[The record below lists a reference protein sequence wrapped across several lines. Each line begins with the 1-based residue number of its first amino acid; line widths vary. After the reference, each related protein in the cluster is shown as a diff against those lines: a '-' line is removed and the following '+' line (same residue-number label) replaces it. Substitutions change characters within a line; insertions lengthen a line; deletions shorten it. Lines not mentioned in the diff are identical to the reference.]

1 MRFRCTRQRLLE
13 GFQVVG
19 AVVSSHAIKQI
30 YESVKVVTRAGSLE
44 LLATDLEVAIR
55 YVVPEVEIV
64 EAGALAVP
72 AARMTGILRE
82 IREDEVEVAWQDG
95 ATHVT
100 AGGSRFTVLGED
112 PEEFPRIP
120 EMEEGRMITIPKAA
134 FKELIERTSFA
145 AAKERTR
152 YALNGILL
160 LVNGTEIRCV
170 ATDGRRLALT
180 QGEAENPEE
189 IEVEA
194 IVPAKGMGMML
205 RTLADED
212 EALELRID
220 ESQASA
226 RTSRAVVASRL
237 VEGVFPKWQ
246 EVIPARCAHEIELDR
261 VELIGALRKAKLLTN
276 QESRSVRLRF
286 EEGRLVIASR
296 ALEVGEA
303 RVEMDVTFDGP
314 EVEVGFNPDYL
325 IEALNVVRGE
335 TVRFAFNGPTS
346 PGKLTDG
353 ESFTY
358 VVMPVSLE

>member
-1 MRFRCTRQRLLE
+1 MKFRCTRQMLLE

-19 AVVSSHAIKQI
+19 AVVSTHAIKQI
-30 YESVKVVTRAGSLE
+30 YESVKVVTRDGSLE

-55 YVVPEVEIV
+55 YVIPEAEII

-82 IREDEVEVAWQDG
+82 IREDEVEVSWQDG
-95 ATHVT
+95 ATNVT

-120 EMEEGRMITIPKAA
+120 EMGEGRTITIPKQT
-134 FKELIERTSFA
+134 FRELIERTAFS

-160 LVNGTEIRCV
+160 LVQGSEVRCV
-170 ATDGRRLALT
+170 ATDGRRLALAL
-180 QGEAENPEE
+180 GETENPEE

-194 IVPAKGMGMML
+194 IVPAKGMSMML
-205 RTLADED
+205 RTLSDDDEV
-212 EALELRID
+212 LELRID
-220 ESQASA
+220 DNQASA
-226 RTSRAVVASRL
+226 KTSRAIVASRL

-246 EVIPARCAHEIELDR
+246 EVIPANCSHEIELDR
-261 VELIGALRKAKLLTN
+261 IELIGALRKAKLLTN

-286 EEGRLVIASR
+286 GEGRLVIASR

-303 RVEMDVTFDGP
+303 HVEMNVEFDGP

-325 IEALNVVRGE
+325 IEALNVVKSE
-335 TVRFAFNGPTS
+335 KVLFAFNGPTS

-353 ESFTY
+353 DTFTY
-358 VVMPVSLE
+358 IVMPVSLE